1 MGRRG
6 EHTPR
11 TIPGDVEDGQ
21 GFPEMVV
28 EFCEHLAIRGYAATS
43 LKNQRSALA
52 LLADWLVERGVT
64 RPCEVTKP
72 MLDAYQRAVFYM
84 RKANGQPLS
93 FRTQEQ
99 RLIPIRGFF
108 RWLVRTN
115 RILYNPASEIELPRT
130 EQRLPRAVL
139 SAQEAERVLAL
150 PDLKDPLGLRDRAM
164 LELLYATGVRRAEL
178 AALSVFELDVER
190 RTLTVRQG
198 KGRKDRMIPTGQR
211 AAAWCAR
218 YLQEARPKLAIE
230 PDEGALFLTA
240 DGVAL
245 SLGTLTYLMGDYV
258 RRSEVGK
265 PGACHIFRHTMAT
278 VMLEGGADIRYIQ
291 QMLGHANIT
300 STQVYTQVS
309 LRTLA
314 AIHAATHP
322 GASNQPRRK
331 RAGAGGQDASATNG
345 HGAAQEHQAVA
356 DALRKALDAEATDE
370 QQDLHGQARQQPS

>member
-6 EHTPR
+6 QHTPR
-11 TIPGDVEDGQ
+11 VIPGDVEDGR
-21 GFPEMVV
+21 GFPVMVV
-28 EFCEHLAIRGYAATS
+28 EFCEHLAIRGYAPTS
-43 LKNQRSALA
+43 LKNQRTALA
-52 LLADWLVERGVT
+52 LLADWLIERGVT

-99 RLIPIRGFF
+99 RLIPVRGFF

-130 EQRLPRAVL
+130 EQRLPRGVL
-139 SAQEAERVLAL
+139 SAEEAERVLAL
-150 PDLKDPLGLRDRAM
+150 PDLSDPLGLRDRAM
-164 LELLYATGVRRAEL
+164 MELLYATGIRRAEL
-178 AALSVFELDVER
+178 GNLSIFELDVER
-190 RTLTVRQG
+190 QTLTVRQG
-198 KGRKDRMIPTGQR
+198 KGRKDRMIPTGAR

-218 YLQEARPKLAIE
+218 YLQDARPKLAIE
-230 PDEGALFLTA
+230 PDDGTLFLTV
-240 DGVAL
+240 DGVAF
-245 SLGTLTYLMGDYV
+245 SLGTLTYLMRDYV
-258 RRSEVGK
+258 RRSGVGK

-314 AIHAATHP
+314 AVHAATHP
-322 GASNQPRRK
+322 GSSNQPRRH
-331 RAGAGGQDASATNG
+331 RGQGAGAVLRPASSPTPDTTNG
-345 HGAAQEHQAVA
+345 
-356 DALRKALDAEATDE
+356 DAEELRKALDTEAQAE
-370 QQDLHGQARQQPS
+370 QQDLHRHDGQSAA